1 MKNGQIQ
8 IYTGDSKG
16 KTTAALGLLMRAY
29 GRGLKCAIIYFD
41 KGGFNYGERKVLKEL
56 GITHFVT
63 GMNRMGKTEN
73 DFRFG
78 VIQEDID
85 EAYRGLEILKDLMKE
100 DYDLIVC
107 DEINSTT
114 ALGMLKEDDVLE
126 ILKNKPD
133 TLELVL
139 TGRNAPESFIEIA
152 SLVTEMKLHKH
163 YYYNGVRARI
173 GIEY

>member
-8 IYTGDSKG
+8 LYMGHSKG
-16 KTTAALGLLMRAY
+16 KSTAALGQLIRAY

-41 KGGFNYGERKVLKEL
+41 KGGFNYGERKVLKQLE
-56 GITHFVT
+56 INHFVT
-63 GMNRMGKTEN
+63 GMNRMGKTDT

-78 VIQEDID
+78 VTQEDID
-85 EAYRGLEILKDLMKE
+85 EANRGLSILKDLIQE

-114 ALGMLKEDDVLE
+114 NLGMLKENDVLE
-126 ILKNKPD
+126 VLKSKPD
-133 TLELVL
+133 SVELVL
-139 TGRNAPESFIEIA
+139 TGRDAPQSFIDIA
-152 SLVTEMKLHKH
+152 TLVTEMKLHKH
-163 YYYNGVRARI
+163 YYYDGVMARI

>member
-8 IYTGDSKG
+8 LYMGHSKG
-16 KTTAALGLLMRAY
+16 KSTAALGQLIRAY

-41 KGGFNYGERKVLKEL
+41 KGGFNYGERKVLKQLE
-56 GITHFVT
+56 IKHFVT
-63 GMNRMGKTEN
+63 GMNRMGKTDN

-78 VIQEDID
+78 VIEDDIK
-85 EAYRGLEILKDLMKE
+85 EAYRGLNILKDLMTK

-114 ALGMLKEDDVLE
+114 NLGMLKEKDVLTV
-126 ILKNKPD
+126 LKSKPE
-133 TLELVL
+133 TIELIL
-139 TGRNAPESFIEIA
+139 TGRDAPKSFIDIA
-152 SLVTEMKLHKH
+152 TLVTEMKLHKH
-163 YYYNGVRARI
+163 YYYDGVMARI